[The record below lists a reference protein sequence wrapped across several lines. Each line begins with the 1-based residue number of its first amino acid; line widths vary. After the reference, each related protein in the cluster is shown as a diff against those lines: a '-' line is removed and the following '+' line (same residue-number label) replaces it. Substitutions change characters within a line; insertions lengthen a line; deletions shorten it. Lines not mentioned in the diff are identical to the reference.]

1 MRKSITEL
9 LEQYKKEVVF
19 RTDRTQAPFGTP
31 QLSEEAV
38 LFDLAEKSHAVAH
51 GGLPLIHQIA
61 IASGLIHALNAVQ
74 VLKLK
79 APYFESDHLLN
90 ITYNFLCGGRA
101 LEHIE
106 HRRRDPTYLNMLGT
120 HSIPDPTTAGDFCRR
135 YSTPQIDTLQDQ
147 INLVRLRV
155 WARQSRSFFKEAVV
169 DLDGVLAP
177 TNGECKQGM
186 DISYNGAWGY
196 HPLIVSLANTHE
208 ILYAMN
214 RSGNRPSYEGAHVY
228 IDKTIAVCP

>member
-9 LEQYKKEVVF
+9 LAQHKQEVDF

-38 LFDLAEKSHAVAH
+38 FFDLAEKTRAVAH

-61 IASGLIHALNAVQ
+61 IASGLIEALNAVQ

-90 ITYNFLCGGRA
+90 MTYNFLCGGRA

-106 HRRRDPTYLNMLGT
+106 YRRRDPTHLDMLG
-120 HSIPDPTTAGDFCRR
+120 
-135 YSTPQIDTLQDQ
+135 
-147 INLVRLRV
+147 RV
-155 WARQSRSFFKEAVV
+155 V
-169 DLDGVLAP
+169 P
-177 TNGECKQGM
+177 
-186 DISYNGAWGY
+186 
-196 HPLIVSLANTHE
+196 
-208 ILYAMN
+208 
-214 RSGNRPSYEGAHVY
+214 
-228 IDKTIAVCP
+228 